1 MKIQK
6 EMTRKPTTGLRYL
19 FIVIPFLKNR
29 KPPITIKPIVMEF
42 EVIDK
47 RKLKIS
53 LPCPAVYKRAKRS
66 PFYENWNTQKFFNR
80 FAAVNRSLLT
90 GSIYALAGE
99 NGAGKTTLFRILAG
113 LSRQTSGQA
122 EIANATCGRAA
133 PQS

>member
-1 MKIQK
+1 M
-6 EMTRKPTTGLRYL
+6 
-19 FIVIPFLKNR
+19 
-29 KPPITIKPIVMEF
+29 
-42 EVIDK
+42 IDK
-47 RKLKIS
+47 RTLKIS

-122 EIANATCGRAA
+122 EIANATCGRTA